1 MDQALSRAEALA
13 QALPYIHKFR
23 GSTLVVK
30 FGGNAMHDATAC
42 DNFARDMVMLKAIG
56 INPIVVHGGGPQIS
70 EFLNRLEIPSRFH
83 KGLRITDAATMD
95 VVEMVLGG
103 KINKI
108 LVQAINNQG
117 GSALGLSGRDG
128 QLLQAR
134 KYQLEDGVDLGQVG
148 EIVRVN
154 SELLRGLIDGGNI
167 PVLAPIATDAAGNAY
182 NVNAD
187 QVASAVA
194 AELRCAKL
202 IFLTN
207 AAGVF
212 DAQGEVITY
221 IHSGEIDELVAS
233 GIIHSGMLPK
243 LSSAAAAIAGGVK
256 QVHIID
262 GRVQH
267 AVLLELFSDDGIGSL
282 ISAK

>member
-1 MDQALSRAEALA
+1 MDQALSRAEALV

-30 FGGNAMHDATAC
+30 FGGNAMHDAAAC

-117 GSALGLSGRDG
+117 GSALGLTGRDG

-154 SELLRGLIDGGNI
+154 SELLHGLIDGGNI

-212 DAQGEVITY
+212 DAQGEVLTY
-221 IHSGEIDELVAS
+221 IHSDVIDELVAS

-282 ISAK
+282 ISA

>member
-13 QALPYIHKFR
+13 QALPYIHKFC

-30 FGGNAMHDATAC
+30 FGGNAMHDAAAC

-221 IHSGEIDELVAS
+221 IHSEAIDELVAS

-243 LSSAAAAIAGGVK
+243 LNSAAAAIAGGVK

-282 ISAK
+282 ISA